1 MQPAATGEPGNAPAS
16 NERASSAVV
25 IRPLSSAPILARTCE
40 PGVGPVAR
48 NTSPRDMTILTGR
61 PVFFDSSNATGS
73 R

>member
-16 NERASSAVV
+16 NDSSSSAAVM
-25 IRPLSSAPILARTCE
+25 RPLPSVPILAQMCE

-48 NTSPRDMTILTGR
+48 STSPRAMTILTGR
-61 PVFFDSSNATGS
+61 PVFFDSSRASGS